1 MLPITMRP
9 YYSPHPRRPFL
20 LAIVIVFGLS
30 GCGILRSGPP
40 KPVGVTLVGEANLN
54 DGNAAVVRLYAL
66 GGDANF
72 TRVPPGPFWQDDRT
86 ALGDELIGAPREVV
100 LFPDTSE
107 DVAFTLDP
115 TAQFV
120 GVAANLR
127 SPDADLWRAIV
138 SAEALRGKA
147 LHVTVGRSSLTLEV
161 RDR

>member
-1 MLPITMRP
+1 MRS
-9 YYSPHPRRPFL
+9 YYSPHTL
-20 LAIVIVFGLS
+20 GSLVLTILIVFGLG

-40 KPVGVTLVGEANLN
+40 GPVGVTMIGEANLN

-107 DVAFTLDP
+107 DIAFTLDP

-127 SPDADLWRAIV
+127 SPDADRWRAIV

-147 LHVTVGRSSLTLEV
+147 LRVTVGRSSLTLDV

>member
-1 MLPITMRP
+1 MRL
-9 YYSPHPRRPFL
+9 YYSLYTLRPL
-20 LAIVIVFGLS
+20 LLTTVLIFGLA

-40 KPVGVTLVGEANLN
+40 RPLGVTLVASSDLN

-72 TRVPPGPFWQDDRT
+72 TRVPPGAFWRDDHA
-86 ALGDELIGAPREVV
+86 ALADELIGVPREIV
-100 LFPDTSE
+100 LFPETTE
-107 DVAFTLDP
+107 DVAFALDP

-127 SPDADLWRAIV
+127 NPDADRWRAIV
-138 SAEALRGKA
+138 SAETLRGKA
-147 LHVTVGRSSLTLEV
+147 LRVTVGRSALTLDV

>member
-1 MLPITMRP
+1 MRS
-9 YYSPHPRRPFL
+9 YYSLHPLRPFV
-20 LAIVIVFGLS
+20 LAMVVVFGLG

-72 TRVPPGPFWQDDRT
+72 MRVPPGPFWQDDRT

-107 DVAFTLDP
+107 EFAFTLDP
-115 TAQFV
+115 AAQFV

-127 SPDADLWRAIV
+127 SPDADRWRAIV
-138 SAEALRGKA
+138 SGEALRGKA
-147 LHVTVGRSSLTLEV
+147 LRVTVGRSSMTLEV
-161 RDR
+161 RER